1 MHPLHIGRG
10 LGEGGCLFASFSA
23 PEKVRMVLGMLVP
36 SLGKEGR
43 VVVKKISFSLEHIR
57 KISIFAPQNRE
68 LEYGNDRI
76 ICSRRVF
83 GVKDKAGM
91 QDVTRRNI
99 GKSP

>member
-1 MHPLHIGRG
+1 M
-10 LGEGGCLFASFSA
+10 
-23 PEKVRMVLGMLVP
+23 
-36 SLGKEGR
+36 
-43 VVVKKISFSLEHIR
+43 KKIPFSLELSVINC
-57 KISIFAPQNRE
+57 IFAPQNRE